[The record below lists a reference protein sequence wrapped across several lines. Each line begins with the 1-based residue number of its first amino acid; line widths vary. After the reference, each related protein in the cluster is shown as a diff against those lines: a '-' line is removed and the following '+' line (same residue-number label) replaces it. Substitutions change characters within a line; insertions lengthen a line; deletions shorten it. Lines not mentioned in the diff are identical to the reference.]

1 MNRPMLQVAL
11 DLVELERALTI
22 AGEAIS
28 GGADWIEVGTPLIKS
43 EGMRAVVS
51 LKSAY
56 PDRIIVA
63 DMKTA
68 DTGAIEV
75 EMAAKS
81 GADIVCVLGASDD
94 SVVSESV
101 RAARKYGVKIMA
113 DLISVP
119 NPSTRAMELEQ
130 LGVDFICAH
139 TGIDQQM
146 TGTEPLDLLLKVI
159 REVSIPVAAAGG
171 ISEITASGAIF
182 AGASIVIVGGSIV
195 RSSDVLGSTRR
206 IRDAMNRP
214 AHYSGPEKS
223 HEDEIRE
230 ILIRVSSSNVSD
242 AMHRKG
248 AMSGMIP
255 ICPGTKAVGKAVTV
269 QTFAGDWAKPVEA
282 IDVAGHG
289 DVIVINNDQ
298 GTTVAPWGELATLSC
313 VNRGINGVVID
324 GAVRDIDD
332 IKKMHFPIWAKA
344 MVPNAGEP
352 KGFGEIGSEISCGGQ
367 TVSSGD
373 WIVADESGVVVIP
386 KTRAYEI
393 ARRAREVYNTEM
405 RIREE
410 IRQGKTL
417 SQVMN
422 LLRWEKRQ

>member
-1 MNRPMLQVAL
+1 MNRPVLQVAL

-22 AGEAIS
+22 AGEAVA
-28 GGADWIEVGTPLIKS
+28 GGADWLEIGTPLIKS
-43 EGMRAVVS
+43 EGMRAVTSVQ
-51 LKSAY
+51 SAY

-81 GADIVCVLGASDD
+81 GADIICVLGASDNA
-94 SVVSESV
+94 VIAESV
-101 RAARKYGVKIMA
+101 RAAHKYGVRIMA

-119 NPSTRAMELEQ
+119 NPSVRANELEQ
-130 LGVDFICAH
+130 LGVDYICAH

-146 TGTEPLDLLLKVI
+146 TGTDSLELLQKVI

-171 ISEITASGAIF
+171 ITDSTASGAIAVG
-182 AGASIVIVGGSIV
+182 AGIVIVGGAII
-195 RSSDVLGSTRR
+195 RSSDVTGSTRR
-206 IRDAMNRP
+206 IREAIDRP
-214 AHYSGPEKS
+214 IPYTGPGISRE
-223 HEDEIRE
+223 EEIRE
-230 ILIRVSSSNVSD
+230 ILIQVSSSNVSD

-248 AMSGMIP
+248 AMAGMIS
-255 ICPGTKAVGKAVTV
+255 ICPGTKAVGTAVTV

-282 IDVAGHG
+282 IDIAVQG
-289 DVIVINNDQ
+289 DVLVINNDQ
-298 GTTVAPWGELATLSC
+298 GTNVAPWGELATLSC
-313 VNRGINGVVID
+313 VNRGIAGVVID
-324 GAVRDIDD
+324 GAARDIDD
-332 IKKMHFPIWAKA
+332 IKKMHYPIWARS

-367 TVSSGD
+367 SVSPGD
-373 WIVADESGVVVIP
+373 WIIADESGVVVIP
-386 KTRAYEI
+386 KSRAYEI
-393 ARRAREVYNTEM
+393 ARRAKEVYKAEL

-410 IRQGKTL
+410 LKRGKTL

-422 LLRWEKRQ
+422 LLRWEKK